1 VNKAVEVKM
10 KKYETD
16 KIFNKVGF
24 MTAVLFKLDFA
35 KVIQQ
40 FFDDFKI
47 MTIVVIALK
56 LTNL

>member
-16 KIFNKVGF
+16 KIFNKVDF

-40 FFDDFKI
+40 FF
-47 MTIVVIALK
+47 
-56 LTNL
+56 